1 MIERPACPRCGGKR
15 FVHSRRMLDVVRRDD
30 VATEEWRVRP
40 VAVCRDENDVLQPV
54 GHFETLVCTGCG
66 CSRWYAFGWHEAPG
80 KDLRAACSECA
91 DETPQRRMSAVE
103 HIPNGF
109 DQPPLT
115 RGRLSHEG
123 RLFITVCRRCDAVRW
138 TGADYEQLD
147 RRYFV
152 AYKLR
157 TEHQRLCLACR
168 SPDALV
174 DEHACELDGTP
185 IPVAV
190 QTTRDGTAV
199 PIGGFSI
206 RLCRPCGS
214 VEWYAHAPASLKPDD
229 AAAIF
234 TVGPTAVQAR
244 GPYR

>member
-1 MIERPACPRCGGKR
+1 
-15 FVHSRRMLDVVRRDD
+15 MLDVVRRDD

-40 VAVCRDENDVLQPV
+40 VAVCRDEDDALQPL
-54 GHFETLVCTGCG
+54 GHFETLICVGCG
-66 CSRWYAFGWHEAPG
+66 FTRWYAFDWHEAPG
-80 KDLRAACSECA
+80 KDLRAACVECA

-123 RLFITVCRRCDAVRW
+123 RLFITVCRRCDGVRW

-157 TEHQRLCLACR
+157 TEHQRPCLTCR
-168 SPDALV
+168 GTDSLI
-174 DEHACELDGTP
+174 DEHASELDGTR

-190 QTTRDGTAV
+190 QMTNVHTSSKTV
-199 PIGGFSI
+199 GGFSI
-206 RLCRPCGS
+206 RLCRPCGA
-214 VEWYAHAPASLKPDD
+214 VEWYANEPESLRPND

-234 TVGPTAVQAR
+234 TVGATATQAR